1 MNKYFN
7 RNNDQFTKSLN
18 GIFVDKSDALD
29 LINNIVDSNSQ
40 FLCVTRP
47 RRFGKSMMASMI
59 NAYYSKGCDSKA
71 LFDNLNI
78 SKASSYPKHLNKRNV
93 IWLDMQYELDR
104 YHGNISNFIN
114 VLSLGIIKE
123 LELSFNTDRKSVV

>member
-40 FLCVTRP
+40 FICVTRP

-59 NAYYSKGCDSKA
+59 NAHYSKGCD
-71 LFDNLNI
+71 
-78 SKASSYPKHLNKRNV
+78 
-93 IWLDMQYELDR
+93 
-104 YHGNISNFIN
+104 
-114 VLSLGIIKE
+114 
-123 LELSFNTDRKSVV
+123 

>member
-40 FLCVTRP
+40 FICVTRP

-59 NAYYSKGCDSKA
+59 NAYYSKGCDSRA
-71 LFDNLNI
+71 LFSDLNI
-78 SKASSYPKHLNKRNV
+78 ASTP
-93 IWLDMQYELDR
+93 DFE
-104 YHGNISNFIN
+104 
-114 VLSLGIIKE
+114 
-123 LELSFNTDRKSVV
+123 NT

>member
-40 FLCVTRP
+40 FICVTRP

-59 NAYYSKGCDSKA
+59 NAYY
-71 LFDNLNI
+71 
-78 SKASSYPKHLNKRNV
+78 
-93 IWLDMQYELDR
+93 
-104 YHGNISNFIN
+104 
-114 VLSLGIIKE
+114 
-123 LELSFNTDRKSVV
+123 